1 MPSLPPRLELVVLLA
16 GSVVGY
22 NLTMQILPSQRINLA
37 QLEGQDRLDRG
48 GVREPSRSSRFTQ
61 TSQFV
66 AQSGSTSS
74 ASLALGAGTCTVPLG
89 GGPALNERF
98 EPC

>member
-1 MPSLPPRLELVVLLA
+1 MSMPSLPPKLELVVLLA
-16 GSVVGY
+16 GAVVGY

-37 QLEGQDRLDRG
+37 QLEAQHSLDRG
-48 GVREPSRSSRFTQ
+48 EPRPLDAIKTSMPVTQSDAASTAVAFGSGV
-61 TSQFV
+61 
-66 AQSGSTSS
+66 
-74 ASLALGAGTCTVPLG
+74 CTVPAG

>member
-1 MPSLPPRLELVVLLA
+1 MSMPSLPPKLELVVLLA
-16 GSVVGY
+16 GAVVGY

-37 QLEGQDRLDRG
+37 QLEAQDRLDRG
-48 GVREPSRSSRFTQ
+48 EPRPLDAIKTSMPVTQSDARSTA
-61 TSQFV
+61 V
-66 AQSGSTSS
+66 AFAS
-74 ASLALGAGTCTVPLG
+74 AVCTVPAG